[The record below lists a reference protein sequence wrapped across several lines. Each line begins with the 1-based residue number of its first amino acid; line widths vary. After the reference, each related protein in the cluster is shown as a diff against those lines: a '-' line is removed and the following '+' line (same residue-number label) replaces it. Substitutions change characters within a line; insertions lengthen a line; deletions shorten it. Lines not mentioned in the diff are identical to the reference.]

1 MDLNAYS
8 STLKRMNRRII
19 PFIMLL
25 YLIAYIDRSNIS
37 VAALQMNADLALT
50 AEMYGIA
57 AGIFYI
63 SYIIFE
69 IPSNI
74 LLSRIG
80 AKIWIARIMVTWG
93 VIAAGMS
100 LVQTPMQLYVMR
112 FLLGVAE
119 AGFTPGIIYY
129 LSCWYPRSDRAR
141 AMSMFYI
148 GAALASVIGLP
159 LSGSILNMHGF
170 FGIEGWR
177 WLFLLEGI
185 PAVLLGVVTYFY
197 LDDAPQQAKWL
208 EPQQR
213 QWLGNKMSE
222 ERADISGGQHQGWS
236 QALTNKRVWALS
248 FMWLLQAF
256 GTIGITL
263 FLPLIVK
270 GVVAEKSN
278 LIVSILSAVP
288 FFFACI
294 FMYANGRHSDL
305 TRERAL
311 HLGIPLIIAGL
322 LLFAAIY
329 CQNLTLA
336 YAMLMLTVA
345 LNWSIT
351 PIFWAV
357 TTESLIGVAGAA
369 SIALINA
376 VANIAGLAFPPIMG
390 RIKDVTGSYDIAL
403 MAIAAAL
410 VIGGIIGLRLG
421 RPQPSLTQA
430 PVSSG
435 QQEHHNG

>member
-1 MDLNAYS
+1 MDATPYT
-8 STLKRMNRRII
+8 STIKKMNRRII

-57 AGIFYI
+57 AGVFYI

-170 FGIEGWR
+170 FDIEGWR

-185 PAVLLGVVTYFY
+185 PAVLLGIATYFY

-208 EPQQR
+208 EPPQR
-213 QWLGNKMSE
+213 QWLVNKMTE
-222 ERADISGGQHQGWS
+222 ERAGIVVGQHHGWS
-236 QALTNKRVWALS
+236 AALTDKRVWALS
-248 FMWLLQAF
+248 LMWLLQAF

-278 LIVSILSAVP
+278 FIVSVLSAVP

-294 FMYANGRHSDL
+294 FMYINGRHSDL
-305 TRERAL
+305 TRERSL
-311 HLGIPLIIAGL
+311 HLGMPLIAAGL

-329 CQNLTLA
+329 RQNLTLA
-336 YAMLMLTVA
+336 YGMLVLTVA

-390 RIKDVTGSYDIAL
+390 RIKDVTGNYDIAL
-403 MAIAAAL
+403 MAVAAAL
-410 VIGGIIGLRLG
+410 IIGGNYRFATGATTV
-421 RPQPSLTQA
+421 PSESNRRS
-430 PVSSG
+430 V
-435 QQEHHNG
+435 